1 MRLVGEYALQTRDE
15 FPRELVHDGAGTRHH
30 AIAAAFMAMHR
41 YAQRRGFLVGLG
53 MRHHGVEHRH
63 PALQTDEVFTDPAG
77 DQAGIR
83 GAVLSI
89 DHCLDRPQRGAE
101 RAAGAESWV
110 VLLGKDRDVAR
121 TGQRIEAA
129 QPACGVP
136 RLEPGTYYWTVEA
149 VNPYGGVE
157 AANGPFELDLTPP

>member
-1 MRLVGEYALQTRDE
+1 
-15 FPRELVHDGAGTRHH
+15 
-30 AIAAAFMAMHR
+30 MAMHR

-89 DHCLDRPQRGAE
+89 DHRLDRPERGAE
-101 RAAGAESWV
+101 CADGLQPVEQLHRA
-110 VLLGKDRDVAR
+110 VLELARRQDFRGDRRDEDV
-121 TGQRIEAA
+121 GSHD
-129 QPACGVP
+129 
-136 RLEPGTYYWTVEA
+136 
-149 VNPYGGVE
+149 GGVLQRTDR
-157 AANGPFELDLTPP
+157 ALRVDQHAVVVTGHRR